1 MLHFR
6 VSSTTLS
13 APSNGVFMIQK
24 FFYPVINYSG
34 FCPSYINRPCCS
46 NKMESILSAHEI
58 GEGLPVLII
67 HGWKMEARVEE
78 LDFEPIFSTIPGLRR
93 IYVDLPGMGTTPA
106 KNVKD
111 LDDIYLRL
119 VQFIDSRLGKSRF
132 LLVGSSC
139 GGYLARAI
147 AQKYSN
153 QVDGLLLRVPLIE
166 PKDSMRDLDAFKP
179 LVANEQLMSD
189 MSAEDKTLL
198 GDVLVQTPAYVKTL
212 KAKYDEVYLPAEKK
226 ADSQVLDPI
235 RADPH
240 RYQLS
245 FSVDNEGA
253 KFFAPTLIICGRQ
266 DESVGYRDSLRL
278 LELYPRS
285 TYVVL
290 DRGTHGLPIDETS
303 VFEALVRDWINRVN
317 EWRGRTDREV

>member
-1 MLHFR
+1 
-6 VSSTTLS
+6 
-13 APSNGVFMIQK
+13 
-24 FFYPVINYSG
+24 
-34 FCPSYINRPCCS
+34 
-46 NKMESILSAHEI
+46 MESILSAYEI

-78 LDFEPIFSTIPGLRR
+78 LDFEPVFSKTPGLRR
-93 IYVDLPGMGTTPA
+93 IYVDLPGMGATPA
-106 KNVKD
+106 NNVKD

-119 VQFIDSRLGKSRF
+119 VQFIDSRLGRSRF

-147 AQKYSN
+147 AQKYIE

-179 LVANEQLMSD
+179 LVANEQLMSN
-189 MSAEDKTLL
+189 MSVEDRTLL

-212 KAKYDEVYLPAEKK
+212 KAKYEEVFLAAEK

-245 FSVDNEGA
+245 FSLDNEGA
-253 KFFAPTLIICGRQ
+253 KFFAPTLVICGRQ

-290 DRGTHGLPIDETS
+290 DRGTHGLPIDETG
-303 VFEALVRDWINRVN
+303 VFEALVRDWIIRVN
-317 EWRGRTDREV
+317 EWRGRTDREVYGDSIDGR

>member
-1 MLHFR
+1 
-6 VSSTTLS
+6 
-13 APSNGVFMIQK
+13 
-24 FFYPVINYSG
+24 
-34 FCPSYINRPCCS
+34 
-46 NKMESILSAHEI
+46 MESILSAHEI

-198 GDVLVQTPAYVKTL
+198 GDVLVQTPA
-212 KAKYDEVYLPAEKK
+212 EKK

-266 DESVGYRDSLRL
+266 DESVGYRQPSLAGAL
-278 LELYPRS
+278 S
-285 TYVVL
+285 TINLCCSRPWDAWPSY
-290 DRGTHGLPIDETS
+290 R
-303 VFEALVRDWINRVN
+303 RD
-317 EWRGRTDREV
+317 